1 MKINAS
7 VCPAVTVAQMD
18 VMFMFLYY
26 VVECLHHDVGINL
39 LIKLT
44 VALTPDFGY

>member
-1 MKINAS
+1 M
-7 VCPAVTVAQMD
+7 AQMD
-18 VMFMFLYY
+18 VMFVFVYY
-26 VVECLHHDVGINL
+26 VVECLNHNVGINL